1 MCGPCR
7 CFAHVRS
14 DQAYVSRA
22 LQYVQEL
29 ESIAGGGF
37 STEPSSLAQEGVAKK
52 WLKTP
57 PNRRRRVP
65 PKESGAGLT
74 DPTHKQPR
82 RELKPVS
89 HYASQVGGLPP
100 RALPVREPTTPP
112 TRLCIENAVDI
123 WALTLGLATEEDL
136 DHRPGTILGSFPRE
150 AMTLVLAFQRVLAK
164 LLNAVGALVE
174 RTLAQERD
182 GQDHKD
188 SGGDASS
195 LMQVGMYATNA
206 EFAQFLTDFRS
217 ALEQM
222 TKEARWLNSRVI
234 WRWMDHAF
242 TDTALGRSLG
252 HMSGRTAQILAVVVA
267 SMESAA
273 EEVDATMVASPVWCS
288 AWWTR
293 ICLFVPTH
301 PGSHKAQGLPQR
313 PRDPDP
319 VLFMRPLPEDS
330 DDCHGARPGRLAGRR
345 QTGPGA

>member
-1 MCGPCR
+1 M
-7 CFAHVRS
+7 
-14 DQAYVSRA
+14 
-22 LQYVQEL
+22 
-29 ESIAGGGF
+29 
-37 STEPSSLAQEGVAKK
+37 
-52 WLKTP
+52 
-57 PNRRRRVP
+57 P

-82 RELKPVS
+82 RELKPVR